1 MMTTSPK
8 QVSVAVAVIANDKAC
23 PRFLLAR
30 RHAHQHQGG
39 KLEFVGGKIEQGE
52 TAKSALIREVGEEL
66 GVNIGDCDIRKMG
79 VICHDYG
86 DKIVKLVVYWVW
98 LDDDTYQILANQCVG
113 ADNQALSWHSL
124 NEVLALQDELP
135 AANAQILDWLTV
147 PSVLP
152 ISDSLENL
160 KKDGTTFVARY
171 KDLSKFGI
179 LRVRLSDDWQVVAQE
194 LQTLA
199 DIRPDLGYL
208 VPMGLLDFNKN
219 LLEKLNI
226 KGIHLTQN
234 EMTQLSTQ
242 DWGAVQ
248 TLKKLKAYAL
258 AGLKITSS
266 CHDKTSIDL
275 VNHLQKKLPIWVVF
289 VSPVKPTQTHPNAL
303 PIGFDGLAK
312 LVQACDVP
320 VWALGGLS
328 LDDLSAVQNVGAVGV
343 AGIRGF

>member
-1 MMTTSPK
+1 MTDK
-8 QVSVAVAVIANDKAC
+8 QEIAVAVGVIAFRHKDGE
-23 PRFLLAR
+23 RFLLAK
-30 RHAHQHQGG
+30 RHAHQHQGD

-52 TAKSALIREVGEEL
+52 TAKNALIREVSEEL
-66 GVNIGDCDIRKMG
+66 GVAIDDCQIDKMG

-86 DKIVKLVVYWVW
+86 DKLVKLVVYRA
-98 LDDDTYQILANQCVG
+98 LLHDNIYQHLASTSVG

-124 NEVLALQDELP
+124 DELLNLKDKLP
-135 AANAQILDWLTV
+135 AANAQILDWLTI

-160 KKDGTTFVARY
+160 TNAGITFVERY
-171 KDLSKFGI
+171 RHLPKSAL
-179 LRVRLSDDWQVVAQE
+179 LRVRLSDDWQTVAQE

-199 DIRPDLGYL
+199 NIRPDLGYL
-208 VPMGLLDFNKN
+208 VPMGLLDFDKN

-226 KGIHLTQN
+226 KGIHLTQD
-234 EMTQLSTQ
+234 EVARLGVQ
-242 DWGAVQ
+242 DWCAFQ
-248 TLKKLKAYAL
+248 TFKKLRAYAFL
-258 AGLKITSS
+258 GLKIISS
-266 CHDKTSIDL
+266 CHDKKS
-275 VNHLQKKLPIWVVF
+275 VNTINALQKKLPIWAVF

-320 VWALGGLS
+320 VWALGGLAPN
-328 LDDLSAVQNVGAVGV
+328 DLPIVQSVGAVGV

>member
-1 MMTTSPK
+1 MTDK
-8 QVSVAVAVIANDKAC
+8 QEIAVAVGVIAFRHKDGE
-23 PRFLLAR
+23 RFLLAK
-30 RHAHQHQGG
+30 RHAHQHQGD

-52 TAKSALIREVGEEL
+52 TAKNALIREVSEEL
-66 GVNIGDCDIRKMG
+66 GVAIDDCQIDKMG

-86 DKIVKLVVYWVW
+86 DKLVKLVVYRVF
-98 LDDDTYQILANQCVG
+98 LCDNVYQHLANKSVG

-124 NEVLALQDELP
+124 DELLNLKDKLP
-135 AANAQILDWLTV
+135 TANAQILDWLTI

-152 ISDSLENL
+152 VSDSLENL
-160 KKDGTTFVARY
+160 TNAGITFVERY
-171 KDLSKFGI
+171 QHLPKSAL
-179 LRVRLSDDWQVVAQE
+179 LRVRLSDDWQTVAQE

-199 DIRPDLGYL
+199 NIRPDLGYL
-208 VPMGLLDFNKN
+208 VPMGLLDFDKN

-234 EMTQLSTQ
+234 EVAQLSTQ
-242 DWGAVQ
+242 EWCAFQ
-248 TLKKLKAYAL
+248 TLKKIKAYAFL
-258 AGLKITSS
+258 GLKIISS
-266 CHDKTSIDL
+266 CHDKKS
-275 VNHLQKKLPIWVVF
+275 VNIINALQKKLPIWAVF

-320 VWALGGLS
+320 VWALGGLAP
-328 LDDLSAVQNVGAVGV
+328 DDLPIAQSVGAVGV